1 MIAHWYNDSG
11 TWRQTNALWYNDA
24 GTWREMAEVWYNDG
38 GTWRRVH
45 RRELR
50 RPTARTYTSGGTGT
64 QSETNPTYA
73 YDADDSTHRL
83 TKGTWQRSGLP
94 AASRTSTTIFDTW
107 QTTSNTY
114 NTLRLYISADASGNN
129 GETGATS
136 SVKFEVSTDGGT
148 NYTQMW
154 LFTTPSTITG
164 SLAYSLSTSQNLS
177 NLKVRMSVQGAS
189 GGGTVNIPGDA
200 TADVYDIFTV
210 GTY

>member
-1 MIAHWYNDSG
+1 MTQHYYNDGTWRATNALWYNDSG
-11 TWRQTNALWYNDA
+11 TWREIAEAYYNDS
-24 GTWREMAEVWYNDG
+24 

-50 RPTARTYTSGGTGT
+50 RPTASTYTSGGTGT
-64 QSETNPTYA
+64 NSETNPTYA

-114 NTLRLYISADASGNN
+114 NTLRLYISADASGEN

-136 SVKFEVSTDGGT
+136 SVKFEVSTDGT

-164 SLAYSLSTSQNLS
+164 GLAYSLSTSQDLS

-189 GGGTVNIPGDA
+189 GGGTLNIAGDA